1 MSKKIV
7 LCILFIISIFVF
19 SCTKNTNTDSN
30 TPEIAVII
38 DLGSINDRSF
48 NQGSW
53 EGVKSYAEKHNIGYK
68 YYRVSDKRDMDS
80 YLNAIDTAVKDGA
93 KLVVTPSY
101 MFEPVIYKAQDI
113 YTNIHF
119 ILIDGQPQDGTYSN
133 YKTSINT
140 SAILY
145 AEEEAGFLAGY
156 AIVKEGYTNLGV
168 MGGIDIAPVIRF
180 SYGFVQGAEYAAT
193 EMGLPLGLV
202 KINYTYLGNFNAAPE
217 NQELASSWYKSGI
230 QVIFAPA
237 GGAANSVMRA
247 AEENNALVVGVDS
260 DQSFE
265 SPTVITSAMKLIR
278 ESVYNS
284 VASFYNGTFNGG
296 RTIILNAKLN
306 GIGLP
311 MSASK
316 FKVFTKD
323 DYDIIYN
330 TLVNRT
336 IKIYKDTDVKT
347 AEELPLDMVTI
358 NYIK

>member
-1 MSKKIV
+1 
-7 LCILFIISIFVF
+7 
-19 SCTKNTNTDSN
+19 
-30 TPEIAVII
+30 
-38 DLGSINDRSF
+38 
-48 NQGSW
+48 
-53 EGVKSYAEKHNIGYK
+53 
-68 YYRVSDKRDMDS
+68 
-80 YLNAIDTAVKDGA
+80 
-93 KLVVTPSY
+93 
-101 MFEPVIYKAQDI
+101 
-113 YTNIHF
+113 
-119 ILIDGQPQDGTYSN
+119 
-133 YKTSINT
+133 
-140 SAILY
+140 
-145 AEEEAGFLAGY
+145 
-156 AIVKEGYTNLGV
+156 
-168 MGGIDIAPVIRF
+168 
-180 SYGFVQGAEYAAT
+180 
-193 EMGLPLGLV
+193 
-202 KINYTYLGNFNAAPE
+202 
-217 NQELASSWYKSGI
+217 LASSWYKSGI